1 MQLDPL
7 AQQVG
12 VDPMLECE
20 PGNRSTR
27 LKTGFH
33 QLLFEQFQTSISARL
48 HYSRTLL
55 GVVLNDMNLA
65 IDHLPSDCLLNISIP
80 AS

>member
-20 PGNRSTR
+20 PGNRITR
-27 LKTGFH
+27 LKTRFR
-33 QLLFEQFQTSISARL
+33 QFLFGLPVISA
-48 HYSRTLL
+48 
-55 GVVLNDMNLA
+55 LA
-65 IDHLPSDCLLNISIP
+65 IPTNGDDLQ
-80 AS
+80 ASRF